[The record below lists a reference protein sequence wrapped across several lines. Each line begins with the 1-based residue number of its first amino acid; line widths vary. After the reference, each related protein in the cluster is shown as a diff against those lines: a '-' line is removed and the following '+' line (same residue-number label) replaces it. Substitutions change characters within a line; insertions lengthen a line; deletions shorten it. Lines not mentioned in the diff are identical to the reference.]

1 MRRVGPLLMAIAL
14 VATGC
19 AAMTTKKIS
28 SPPAV
33 DISGRWAGTWTG
45 YDFLDIG
52 RIEEATADLL
62 QQGARGTGKLVL
74 HSSAGTAGVPENLR
88 NAGLTGVRVEFE
100 VSGSE
105 VVMRHELGAHVFIAD
120 LKVEKDRMVGYLRDA
135 KPAVRVVLTRVGG
148 GPSSAA
154 APVVASPPA
163 PAPAPVAPEPPKP
176 PEPIAAAPAPPPAA
190 MPAEPARSVPKEFA
204 EIDAVKPIYF
214 DFDKHDIRPDDAKT
228 LDANAEWLKTNAEM
242 LLLIEGYCDERGTA
256 EYNLALGERRAQATR
271 DYLIS
276 RGIAAE
282 RISIAGVGEDR
293 AVCTEQADE
302 CWSKNRRAI
311 TLVKPR

>member
-1 MRRVGPLLMAIAL
+1 MRRVGPLLIAIAL

-19 AAMTTKKIS
+19 GATTTKTIS
-28 SPPAV
+28 APPTV
-33 DISGRWAGTWTG
+33 DISGRWVGTWTG

-52 RIEEATADLL
+52 RVEEATAELL
-62 QQGARGTGKLVL
+62 QQGARGTGKFVL
-74 HSSAGTAGVPENLR
+74 HSIAGTAGVPENLR
-88 NAGLTGVRVEFE
+88 NAGLTGVRVEFQ

-105 VVMRHELGAHVFIAD
+105 VVMRHELGAHFFIAD

-135 KPAVRVVLTRVGG
+135 KPAVRIVLTRVGAG
-148 GPSSAA
+148 ASSAA

-163 PAPAPVAPEPPKP
+163 PAPAPVAPEPPKT

-204 EIDAVKPIYF
+204 QIDEVKPIYF
-214 DFDKHDIRPDDAKT
+214 DFDRYDIRADDAKI
-228 LDANAEWLKTNAEM
+228 LDANVEWLKANGET
-242 LLLIEGYCDERGTA
+242 LLLIEGFCDERGTA

-276 RGIAAE
+276 RGVAAE
-282 RISIAGVGEDR
+282 RIAIAGVGEDR
-293 AVCTEQADE
+293 AVCTEQVDA

>member
-1 MRRVGPLLMAIAL
+1 LIAIAL

-19 AAMTTKKIS
+19 GATTKTINA
-28 SPPAV
+28 PPAV
-33 DISGRWAGTWTG
+33 DISGRWVGTWTG
-45 YDFLDIG
+45 YDFLDIS
-52 RIEEATADLL
+52 RIEEATADFL
-62 QQGARGTGKLVL
+62 QQGARGTGRLVL
-74 HSSAGTAGVPENLR
+74 HSTAGAAGVPENLR
-88 NAGLTGVRVEFE
+88 NAGLTGVRVEFQ

-105 VVMRHELGAHVFIAD
+105 VVMRHELGGHFFIAD

-148 GPSSAA
+148 GGSGAA

-163 PAPAPVAPEPPKP
+163 PAPAPVAPEPPKT

-190 MPAEPARSVPKEFA
+190 PPAEPARSAPKEFA
-204 EIDAVKPIYF
+204 EIDAVKPIFF
-214 DFDKHDIRPDDAKT
+214 DFDRYDIRPDDAKI
-228 LDANAEWLKTNAEM
+228 LDANAEWLQTNGEI
-242 LLLIEGYCDERGTA
+242 LLLIEGHCDERGAA

-271 DYLIS
+271 HYLIS

-282 RISIAGVGEDR
+282 RISTVGVGEDR
-293 AVCTEQADE
+293 VVCTEQTDA

>member
-1 MRRVGPLLMAIAL
+1 MRRVGPLLIAIAL

-19 AAMTTKKIS
+19 GATTTKTIS
-28 SPPAV
+28 APPTV
-33 DISGRWAGTWTG
+33 DISGRWVGTWTG

-52 RIEEATADLL
+52 RVEEATAELL
-62 QQGARGTGKLVL
+62 QQGARGTGKFVL
-74 HSSAGTAGVPENLR
+74 HSIAGTAGVPENLR
-88 NAGLTGVRVEFE
+88 NAGLTGVRVEFQ

-105 VVMRHELGAHVFIAD
+105 VVMRHELGAHFFIAD

-135 KPAVRVVLTRVGG
+135 KPAVRIVLTRVGAG
-148 GPSSAA
+148 ASSAA

-190 MPAEPARSVPKEFA
+190 PPAEPARSVPKEFA
-204 EIDAVKPIYF
+204 QIDEVKPIYF
-214 DFDKHDIRPDDAKT
+214 DFDRYDIRADDAKI
-228 LDANAEWLKTNAEM
+228 LDANVEWLKANGET
-242 LLLIEGYCDERGTA
+242 LLLIEGFCDERGTA

-276 RGIAAE
+276 RGVAAE
-282 RISIAGVGEDR
+282 RIAIAGVGEDR
-293 AVCTEQADE
+293 AVCPEQVDA

>member
-1 MRRVGPLLMAIAL
+1 MRRVGPLLIAIAL

-19 AAMTTKKIS
+19 GATTTKTIS
-28 SPPAV
+28 APPTV
-33 DISGRWAGTWTG
+33 DISGRWVGTWTG

-52 RIEEATADLL
+52 RVEEATAELL
-62 QQGARGTGKLVL
+62 QQGARGTGKFVL
-74 HSSAGTAGVPENLR
+74 HSIAGTAGVPENLR
-88 NAGLTGVRVEFE
+88 NAGLTGVRVEFQ

-105 VVMRHELGAHVFIAD
+105 VVMRHELGAHFFIAD

-135 KPAVRVVLTRVGG
+135 KPAVRIVLTRVGAG
-148 GPSSAA
+148 ASSAA

-163 PAPAPVAPEPPKP
+163 PAPAPVAPEPPKT

-190 MPAEPARSVPKEFA
+190 EPARSVAKEFA
-204 EIDAVKPIYF
+204 AIDEVKPIYF
-214 DFDKHDIRPDDAKT
+214 DFDKYDLRPDDAKI
-228 LDANAEWLKTNAEM
+228 LDANAEWLKTNGEM

-276 RGIAAE
+276 RGVAAE
-282 RISIAGVGEDR
+282 RIAIAGVGEDR
-293 AVCTEQADE
+293 AVCTEQVDA

>member
-1 MRRVGPLLMAIAL
+1 MRRVGPLLIAIAL

-19 AAMTTKKIS
+19 GATTTKTIS
-28 SPPAV
+28 APPTV
-33 DISGRWAGTWTG
+33 DISGRWVGTWTG

-52 RIEEATADLL
+52 RVEEATAELL
-62 QQGARGTGKLVL
+62 QQGARGTGKFVL
-74 HSSAGTAGVPENLR
+74 HSIAGTAGVPENLR
-88 NAGLTGVRVEFE
+88 NAGLTGVRVEFQ

-105 VVMRHELGAHVFIAD
+105 VVMRHELGAHFFIAD

-135 KPAVRVVLTRVGG
+135 KPAVRIVLTRVGAG
-148 GPSSAA
+148 ASSAA
-154 APVVASPPA
+154 APVVASLPA

-190 MPAEPARSVPKEFA
+190 EPARSVPKEFA
-204 EIDAVKPIYF
+204 QIDEVKPIYF
-214 DFDKHDIRPDDAKT
+214 DFDRYDIRADDAKI
-228 LDANAEWLKTNAEM
+228 LDANVEWLKANGET
-242 LLLIEGYCDERGTA
+242 LLLIEGFCDERGTA

-293 AVCTEQADE
+293 AVCPEQVDA